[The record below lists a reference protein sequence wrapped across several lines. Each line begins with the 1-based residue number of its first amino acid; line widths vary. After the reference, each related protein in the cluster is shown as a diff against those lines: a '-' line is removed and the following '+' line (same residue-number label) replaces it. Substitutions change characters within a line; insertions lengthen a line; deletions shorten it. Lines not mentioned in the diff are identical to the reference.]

1 MSERVLM
8 QGNEACALGAIR
20 AGCRFYAGYP
30 ITPSSEIAEVMARE
44 LPKVGGVFMQMED
57 EIASAAA
64 IIGASLAGVKSMTAT
79 SGPGFSLMQESI
91 GYAIMTETPCVFV
104 NVMRGGPSTGLPT
117 QPAQGDIMQA
127 RWGTHGD
134 HEIIALYPWSVG
146 ETYRLIITA
155 FNYAEKY
162 RTPVIFLMDE
172 VLGHMRETF
181 EMPDDKEIVIIPRLH
196 ESELEEEE
204 IYTPFVEKDFG
215 EPTPVPLVE
224 MGRAR
229 FHVSGLVHD
238 ESGFPQS
245 SFEVS
250 DRLVRRLSNKIR
262 IHADEIA
269 MYDEYMAEDAEI
281 LVVAYGSVARSA
293 IRAIRIA
300 RQSKV
305 KVGLFRPITIWPV
318 PSARLKELL
327 GRVEAVLFAE
337 MNLGQYAKEVLS
349 LTKKNLK
356 VKLVTKVGGV
366 LITPEEILDGINE
379 LHMELKEL

>member
-1 MSERVLM
+1 MGERVLM

-44 LPKVGGVFMQMED
+44 LPKVGGVFIQMED

-181 EMPDDKEIVIIPRLH
+181 ELPDDKEIVIIPRLR
-196 ESELEEEE
+196 ETELEEEE
-204 IYTPFVEKDFG
+204 IYTPFAEKDFA
-215 EPTPVPLVE
+215 EPTPLPLVE
-224 MGRAR
+224 MGKAR

-238 ESGFPQS
+238 EAGFPQS

-250 DRLVRRLSNKIR
+250 DKLVRRLSNKIK

-269 MYDEYMAEDAEI
+269 MYEEYMTDDAEI

-293 IRAIRIA
+293 IRAVKIA
-300 RQSKV
+300 RQSKI
-305 KVGLFRPITIWPV
+305 KVGMFRPISIWPV
-318 PSARLKELL
+318 PATRLKELL
-327 GRVEAVLFAE
+327 SKAEAVLFAE

-349 LTKKNLK
+349 LTKKNLR
-356 VKLVTKVGGV
+356 VRLVTKVGGE
-366 LITPEEILDGINE
+366 LITPEEVLNGINE
-379 LHMELKEL
+379 LHLELKEL

>member
-1 MSERVLM
+1 
-8 QGNEACALGAIR
+8 
-20 AGCRFYAGYP
+20 
-30 ITPSSEIAEVMARE
+30 MARE
-44 LPKVGGVFMQMED
+44 LPKVGGVFVQMED

-79 SGPGFSLMQESI
+79 SGPGFSLMQEAI
-91 GYAIMTETPCVFV
+91 GYAVMTETPCVFV

-134 HEIIALYPWSVG
+134 HEIIALHPWSVG

-172 VLGHMRETF
+172 VLGHMSETF
-181 EMPDDKEIVIIPRLH
+181 ELPDEKEIVVIPRLQ
-196 ESELEEEE
+196 ETELEEEE

-224 MGRAR
+224 MGKAR

-238 ESGFPQS
+238 EAGFPQS

-250 DRLVRRLSNKIR
+250 DKLVRRLSNKIR

-269 MYDEYMAEDAEI
+269 MYDEYMTDDAEI

-293 IRAIRIA
+293 IRAVKIA

-305 KVGLFRPITIWPV
+305 KVGLFRPISIWPV
-318 PSARLKELL
+318 PSTRLKELL

-349 LTKKNLK
+349 LTKKSLK
-356 VKLVTKVGGV
+356 VKSVTKVGGV

-379 LHMELKEL
+379 LHLEMKEL